1 MTHLTSP
8 QAFGEFAVEI
18 GLPGPIVSFDQPPI
32 RPAVQFTYSHSGQSR
47 LRRGIIRTVEVLS
60 GQPKLK
66 RLYLDWVICDK
77 RPGEPVF
84 DAALRK
90 LGIRPRIRSG
100 AENLAKV
107 PETGGLLLVA
117 NHPFGV
123 VDGLTIGHLAMRLR
137 GNVRIMTNSL
147 LCRVPEVDPHLL
159 PVDFSGT
166 PEARRITGETRRR
179 AVELLAQGQ
188 TVAIFPAG
196 SVATA
201 NKPVRGRAVDAAWHP
216 FVGRLATIPGV
227 TTLPLNFSGQN
238 SRLFQIASHLSYP
251 LRIALVF
258 RETCRRINRPI
269 DISIGAPIRAEEL
282 RLLDRDAVSVELRRR
297 AMALAT
303 PVLADPDEVYV
314 WPSHIRW

>member
-1 MTHLTSP
+1 MTHQPSP
-8 QAFGEFAVEI
+8 DVFGLFPDRESLVASI
-18 GLPGPIVSFDQPPI
+18 PSFDQAPI
-32 RPAVQFTYSHSGQSR
+32 RPAVDFTYSHSGQSIFR
-47 LRRGIIRTVEVLS
+47 RSLIRGIEILT

-66 RLYLDWVICDK
+66 RLYLEWMLCDK

-90 LGIRPRIRSG
+90 LGIQPQIRSG
-100 AENLAKV
+100 AGNLARV

-123 VDGLTIGHLAMRLR
+123 VDGLVIGQLGMRLR

-166 PEARRITGETRRR
+166 PEARRLTGETRRR
-179 AVELLAQGQ
+179 AATLLAQGQ

-196 SVATA
+196 GVATA
-201 NKPVRGRAVDAAWHP
+201 NRPLRGRAVDSAWHP
-216 FVGRLATIPGV
+216 FVARLATIAGV
-227 TTLPLNFSGQN
+227 TTLPVNFAGQN
-238 SRLFQIASHLSYP
+238 SRLFQIATHLSYP

-258 RETCRRINRPI
+258 HETCRRMHRPV
-269 DISIGAPIRAEEL
+269 DISIGAPVTAAEL
-282 RLLDRDAVSVELRRR
+282 RHMDRDAVTNELRRR
-297 AMALAT
+297 AMALAS
-303 PVLADPDEVYV
+303 PALADPDEEFR
-314 WPSHIRW
+314 WPAHIRW

>member
-1 MTHLTSP
+1 MTTDVLTGDVLTFDH
-8 QAFGEFAVEI
+8 A
-18 GLPGPIVSFDQPPI
+18 PISQDV
-32 RPAVQFTYSHSGQSR
+32 RFTYSHSGQS
-47 LRRGIIRTVEVLS
+47 LFRRGLIRGVEILT
-60 GQPKLK
+60 GQPKLR

-90 LGIRPRIRSG
+90 LGIRPRVRAG
-100 AENLAKV
+100 AENLARV
-107 PETGGLLLVA
+107 PQTGGVLLVA

-123 VDGLTIGHLAMRLR
+123 VDGLTMGHLGMRLR

-166 PEARRITGETRRR
+166 PEARRLTGETRRR
-179 AVELLAQGQ
+179 AAQLLAQGQ
-188 TVAIFPAG
+188 VVAIFPAG
-196 SVATA
+196 GVATA
-201 NKPVRGRAVDAAWHP
+201 NRPLRGRAVDAPWHP

-227 TTLPLNFSGQN
+227 TTVPIHFSGQN

-258 RETCRRINRPI
+258 RETCRRIARPVEMAI
-269 DISIGAPIRAEEL
+269 GTPISAEEL
-282 RLLDRDAVSVELRRR
+282 SRLDRDTVTTELRRR
-297 AMALAT
+297 AMGLAAPALI
-303 PVLADPDEVYV
+303 DPDEHYV
-314 WPSHIRW
+314 WPAHVRW

>member
-1 MTHLTSP
+1 MTQHQSP
-8 QAFGEFAVEI
+8 TAFDLLPFADIHAAEAL
-18 GLPGPIVSFDQPPI
+18 GFDSAPIS
-32 RPAVQFTYSHSGQSR
+32 PAVQFTYSHSGQSVF
-47 LRRGIIRTVEVLS
+47 RRGLIRAIEMAT
-60 GQPKLK
+60 GQPRLK

-90 LGIRPRIRSG
+90 LGIRPRIRQG

-117 NHPFGV
+117 NHPYGV
-123 VDGLTIGHLAMRLR
+123 VDGLTIGHIGMMLR

-147 LCRVPEVDPHLL
+147 LCRVPEIDPHLL

-166 PEARRITGETRRR
+166 PEARRLTGETRRR
-179 AVELLAQGQ
+179 AAELLALGQ

-196 SVATA
+196 GVATA
-201 NKPVRGRAVDAAWHP
+201 NRPLRGRAVDSAWHP
-216 FVGRLATIPGV
+216 FVARLATLPGV
-227 TTLPLNFSGQN
+227 TTLPLNFTGQN

-258 RETCRRINRPI
+258 RETCRRMNQPLDIAVGEPI
-269 DISIGAPIRAEEL
+269 AAEAL
-282 RLLDRDAVSVELRRR
+282 RKLDRDGVAAELRRR
-297 AMALAT
+297 AMQLAA
-303 PVLADPDEVYV
+303 PQLSDPDEVFV